1 MKKKLRLSLSKIPS
15 IIIAIDT
22 NKEIIFYNNA
32 AKQKFLFIDEG
43 RDLNNIIRST
53 ELNTFIDKAF
63 REKEDFKFEF
73 TPSNFSDMYFIAD
86 LIFVEKDYEEL
97 LISLNDQS
105 LLKNYE
111 QMRTD
116 FVANVSHE
124 LRTPL
129 SSILGYVETIK
140 NSLNED
146 KNKDK
151 TVGKFLD
158 TMEDQAWRMTRLVED
173 LL

>member
-1 MKKKLRLSLSKIPS
+1 
-15 IIIAIDT
+15 
-22 NKEIIFYNNA
+22 
-32 AKQKFLFIDEG
+32 
-43 RDLNNIIRST
+43 
-53 ELNTFIDKAF
+53 
-63 REKEDFKFEF
+63 
-73 TPSNFSDMYFIAD
+73 
-86 LIFVEKDYEEL
+86 
-97 LISLNDQS
+97 
-105 LLKNYE
+105 
-111 QMRTD
+111 MRTD

-173 LL
+173 LLLLSKYETEDKPIEFQEANIRQLIDGVVDN

>member
-1 MKKKLRLSLSKIPS
+1 MSP
-15 IIIAIDT
+15 ID
-22 NKEIIFYNNA
+22 YN
-32 AKQKFLFIDEG
+32 
-43 RDLNNIIRST
+43 
-53 ELNTFIDKAF
+53 
-63 REKEDFKFEF
+63 
-73 TPSNFSDMYFIAD
+73 
-86 LIFVEKDYEEL
+86 EL

-105 LLKNYE
+105 VLKNYE

-146 KNKDK
+146 KDKDK

-173 LL
+173 LLLLSKCCIKIQFKSIKQWHR

>member
-1 MKKKLRLSLSKIPS
+1 
-15 IIIAIDT
+15 
-22 NKEIIFYNNA
+22 
-32 AKQKFLFIDEG
+32 
-43 RDLNNIIRST
+43 
-53 ELNTFIDKAF
+53 
-63 REKEDFKFEF
+63 
-73 TPSNFSDMYFIAD
+73 MYFIAD
-86 LIFVEKDYEEL
+86 LIFVEKDYNEL

-105 LLKNYE
+105 ILKNYE

-140 NSLNED
+140 NSVNED

-158 TMEDQAWRMTRLVED
+158 TMEDQAWRMTRFC
-173 LL
+173 LLYTSPSPRD